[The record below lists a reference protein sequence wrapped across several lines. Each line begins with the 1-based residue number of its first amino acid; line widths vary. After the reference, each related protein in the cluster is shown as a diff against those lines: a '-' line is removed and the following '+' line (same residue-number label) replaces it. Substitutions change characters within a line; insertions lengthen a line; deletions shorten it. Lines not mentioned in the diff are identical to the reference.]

1 MENKFEA
8 SIATPPARKAAK
20 EKSKTREYVEALLTA
35 VFIALFLRS
44 FVVEAFKIPSGSMI
58 PTLMV
63 GDHIFVNK
71 FIYGIRVPFT
81 SRWLWKYKDPQRGEP
96 IVFIYPKEPGLDY
109 IKRVVGLPGD
119 RVLVD
124 GDDVYVNGEKL
135 PTVQVPVLGKSAK
148 NPRLLD
154 LEPVEAFGAPSKYKT
169 IPAFENWE
177 YFRVYLEKLGER
189 VHLKQEAPQHYEE
202 RKEYV
207 VPADHLFVMGDN
219 RDNSQDSRFWGFVP
233 IANVKGRAMFIWLS
247 LRYHNDRP
255 EEGIAGFRWDR
266 FGRWIQ

>member
-1 MENKFEA
+1 MNEPLAAA
-8 SIATPPARKAAK
+8 SAK
-20 EKSKTREYVEALLTA
+20 LQAGKQEKSKFREYVEALFTA
-35 VFIALFLRS
+35 VLIALFLRS

-71 FIYGIRVPFT
+71 FIYGLRVPFT
-81 SRWLWKYKDPQRGEP
+81 RKWLWKFKEPQRGEP
-96 IVFIYPKEPGLDY
+96 IVFIYPKDPSLDY

-119 RVLVD
+119 RILLD

-135 PTVQVPVLGKSAK
+135 ESVQVPVLGVDAK

-154 LEPVEAFGAPSKYKT
+154 LEPVQAFGETSTFKT
-169 IPAFENWE
+169 IPTFENWE
-177 YFRVYLEKLGER
+177 YFRVYLEKLGAR

-202 RKEYV
+202 RREIV
-207 VPADHLFVMGDN
+207 VPSDSLFVMGDN

-233 IANVKGRAMFIWLS
+233 IENVKGRAMFIWLS
-247 LRYHNDRP
+247 LRYNEDRP
-255 EEGIAGFRWDR
+255 ENGIAGFRWDR
-266 FGRWIQ
+266 FGKWIE